1 WSEIEAMNVEDVED
15 EYKRR
20 LEN

>member
-1 WSEIEAMNVEDVED
+1 MNVEDVED